1 MSTPAT
7 KPRNDEIRA
16 AVFSFKH
23 AFFTVALFSMVL
35 NVLALSPSIY
45 MLQVYDR
52 VLVSRNVTT
61 LVMLSLLVVGVY
73 ILMGAM
79 EATRTF
85 VLTRVGA
92 RMDVDLNRRVFTAA
106 FQRNLMRPGS
116 NTAQALGDLTAI
128 RQTLTG
134 TALVAL
140 FDLPWLPIYMA
151 VIFMFSFELGMF
163 SLGAALLLGILA
175 VLNEIYT
182 RDPLNEAQKYS
193 MAATNMAQNNLR
205 NAEVIEAMG
214 MLPQI
219 RARWYELH
227 AKFLKLQGT
236 ASDRAGILQGMSKF
250 VRITMQSLVLGYGAL
265 KTLEGDMTAGMMI
278 AASIIVGR
286 ALAPVDQLIASWKQL
301 VSGRAAYRRLKELLE
316 MHPAADEGMP
326 LPAPKGKLSVES
338 VLAGPPGSRMPILKG
353 VSFSVEPGEIVA
365 MIGPSAS
372 GKSTLARLLMGVWAP
387 MSGHVRLDGADVYAW
402 NKLELGPHLGYLP
415 QDIELFDGT
424 IAENIARFG
433 EIDAEKV
440 VEAAMRTGM
449 HEHILKLSDG
459 YDTRLGDAAS
469 SLSGGQ
475 RQRIGL
481 ARAIYGDPALIVL
494 DEPNS
499 NLDDQ
504 GELALVET
512 IKDLKARGRTVILIT
527 HRMSTLSVVDNVLV
541 LQDGTVKAY
550 GPRDK
555 VLAPMMQARAAQAR
569 PGGMPPGAPGM
580 AGTGMAAGAM
590 PPGAAPQGGPAGLPA
605 PGARP
610 GAGAA
615 APAAGAKP
623 GGGGGTPPAPGGAGG
638 APGGTS
644 TGGTSPGGTS
654 TGGTLPGGTATPPGP
669 QPA

>member
-7 KPRNDEIRA
+7 KPKNDEIRA
-16 AVFSFKH
+16 AIGSFKS
-23 AFFTVALFSMVL
+23 AFFTVALFSMFL

-52 VLVSRNVTT
+52 VLVSRNITT

-134 TALVAL
+134 TALIAL
-140 FDLPWLPIYMA
+140 FDLPWLPVYMA
-151 VIFMFSFELGMF
+151 VIFMFSFELGLF
-163 SLGAALLLGILA
+163 ALGAALLLAILA
-175 VLNEIYT
+175 VLNEFYT

-214 MLPQI
+214 MLPAI

-316 MHPAADEGMP
+316 IHPAAEEGMP
-326 LPAPKGKLSVES
+326 LPPPKGRLSVEG
-338 VLAGPPGSRMPILKG
+338 VLAGPPGSRMPVLKG
-353 VSFSVEPGEIVA
+353 VSFSVEPGETVA

-372 GKSTLARLLMGVWAP
+372 GKSTLARLLVGVWSP
-387 MSGHVRLDGADVYAW
+387 MSGHVRLDGADVYSW

-541 LQDGTVKAY
+541 LQEGAVKAY

-555 VLAPMMQARAAQAR
+555 VLGPLMQARAAQQR
-569 PGGMPPGAPGM
+569 QGGAPAGAPGM
-580 AGTGMAAGAM
+580 MPQAMGRGLAPGAGAGAG
-590 PPGAAPQGGPAGLPA
+590 PGAGAGAVPGAGAGAASGAAPSAAPKAGPAGLPA
-605 PGARP
+605 PGA
-610 GAGAA
+610 
-615 APAAGAKP
+615 KP
-623 GGGGGTPPAPGGAGG
+623 PGGTPP
-638 APGGTS
+638 TS
-644 TGGTSPGGTS
+644 NPT
-654 TGGTLPGGTATPPGP
+654 
-669 QPA
+669 